1 MNRTA
6 RLRDEGQSLW
16 LDYIR
21 RRLLT
26 SGELQA
32 LIREDRLRGMTSN
45 PSIFQEAIGETGAY
59 DGDLKALLEARPDM
73 SATALYET
81 LAVEEIRRACDLL
94 RPVYDDAM
102 AAGGTHGGSDGL
114 VSLEVSPHLAK
125 DTEGTIAEARRLWKK
140 VGRPNVMI
148 KVPATEEGLPAVE
161 QLISEGINVNITL
174 MFSMTDYERTAEA
187 YLRGLERRAEEGAGV
202 SDIHSVASFFISRI
216 SRKVDAQLED
226 MREQGEETPGFDGGD
241 VAIANAKLVYQR
253 FKEIFQGSDRFAAL
267 REQGALAQRPLW
279 ASTSTKNDAYSDVRY
294 VEELVGRQTVNT
306 IPPATL
312 EAFRD
317 HGEVRGQTVEE
328 EVDEA
333 RQLLEALPDYGID
346 LDQITRDVQEEGIE
360 KFSDPFDELLAAIE
374 EKRERFAAE
383 EETPS
388 AVYVLGGS
396 GLEEQVDER
405 LRQWHDDDFAAR
417 LWERDPTLWAQE
429 STPEI
434 ADRLGWLGLPMLMD
448 EEAGVLM
455 RSADAVRGEFD
466 EVVVCG
472 MGGSSLAPEVFG
484 TVFENESAGGRR
496 AGNYPRLTALDST
509 HPDAVR
515 ALTERLDLGRTLFVI
530 ASKSGTT
537 TETMSFFRHFWG
549 KVSEQTGAPGEHF
562 AAVTDPGTELAALGT
577 ERGFRQVFTT
587 TPDVGGRYAAFTHFG
602 LVPAALA
609 GVDLHALL
617 GRARRMA
624 EASGAEREAPTN
636 AGLRLGAVLGEAAKA
651 GRDKV
656 TLTTSPALEAFPAWL
671 EQLLAESTGK
681 DGTGLVPVDSAVGF
695 GPPVLPSA
703 VADDT
708 GIIPVDSAI
717 GAGSLA
723 SDAERYADDRL
734 FVHFQLDGDDR
745 EATQQ
750 QLDALESA
758 GHPVVRIRLTDRAD
772 LAREMFRWEVAV
784 AAAGAALGI
793 HPFNQPNVEAAK
805 RLAKEAMQQPG
816 GDGEQI
822 EAISAD
828 DREALTDAVRD
839 WMRDGDAG
847 DYVSVQAYVAP
858 SAGTRAALDEL
869 AATLS
874 EATGRASTVGFGPR
888 FLHSTGQLHKGGPPA
903 VQVLQIVDTP
913 FEDADVPE
921 TDFTFGELIA
931 AQSVGDYRAL
941 AEKDRRVLRVTLGQ
955 GDPGAR
961 LEVLMEAVESAAAK
975 AAA

>member
-6 RLRDEGQSLW
+6 RLQDEGQALW

-21 RRLLT
+21 RTILT
-26 SGELQA
+26 DGTLQR
-32 LIREDRLRGMTSN
+32 LIREDGLRGMTSN
-45 PSIFQEAIGETGAY
+45 PSIFQEAIGETEEY
-59 DGDLKALLEARPDM
+59 DGDLKALVEARPDM
-73 SATALYET
+73 SATDLYET

-94 RPVYDDAM
+94 RPVYEET
-102 AAGGTHGGSDGL
+102 GTDGL

-125 DTEGTIAEARRLWKK
+125 DTDGTIEEARRLWNT
-140 VGRPNVMI
+140 VGRPNLMI
-148 KVPATEEGLPAVE
+148 KVPATEEGISAVE

-174 MFSMTDYERTAEA
+174 MFSMAHYEQTAEA
-187 YLRGLERRAEEGAGV
+187 YLRGLERRVENGQDP
-202 SDIHSVASFFISRI
+202 SDIHSVASFFISRV
-216 SRKVDAQLED
+216 SRKVDAQLEE
-226 MREQGEETPGFDGGD
+226 MRENGSDTPDFDGGG
-241 VAIANAKLVYQR
+241 VAIANGKVVYQR
-253 FKEIFQGSDRFAAL
+253 FKEIFHDSDRFDAL
-267 REQGALAQRPLW
+267 REQGALVQRPLW

-294 VEELVGRQTVNT
+294 VEELVGAQTVNT

-328 EVDEA
+328 DVDEA
-333 RQLLEALPDYGID
+333 RELLEALPEWGID
-346 LDQITRDVQEEGIE
+346 LDRITKDLQTEGIE
-360 KFSDPFDELLAAIE
+360 KFSDPFDQLIEAIE
-374 EKRERFAAE
+374 AKRKQFTGEV
-383 EETPS
+383 PS
-388 AVYVLGGS
+388 ASFALGGD
-396 GLEEQVDER
+396 LKDAANDR
-405 LRQWHDDDFAAR
+405 LRQWDRDDFAER
-417 LWERDPTLWAQE
+417 LWERDPTLWGAPD
-429 STPEI
+429 TPELT
-434 ADRLGWLGLPMLMD
+434 DRLGWLGLPMLMD
-448 EEAGVLM
+448 AEAGGLM
-455 RSADAVRGEFD
+455 RWADTLASDFD
-466 EVVVCG
+466 DLVVCG

-484 TVFENESAGGRR
+484 TVFAEEGHGRR
-496 AGNYPRLTALDST
+496 DGDYPRLTALDTT

-515 ALTERLDLGRTLFVI
+515 ALTDRLDLGRTLFVI

-537 TETMSFFRHFWG
+537 TETRSFLRHFWDE
-549 KVSEQTGAPGEHF
+549 VSETTDAPGAHF
-562 AAVTDPGTELAALGT
+562 VAVTDPATELADLGVD
-577 ERGFRQVFTT
+577 RGFRKVFTT
-587 TPDVGGRYAAFTHFG
+587 APDVGGRYSAFTHFG

-617 GRARRMA
+617 SRARRMA
-624 EASGAEREAPTN
+624 EASGAERPASEN
-636 AGLRLGAVLGEAAKA
+636 AGLRLGAVLAEAQQA

-671 EQLLAESTGK
+671 EQLIAESTGK
-681 DGTGLVPVDSAVGF
+681 DDTGIVPVDSAVGF

-723 SDAERYADDRL
+723 SDAGRYADDCL

-745 EATQQ
+745 DGEATQQ

-888 FLHSTGQLHKGGPPA
+888 FLHSTGQLHKGGPNT

-955 GDPGAR
+955 GDPGAG

>member
-6 RLRDEGQSLW
+6 RLRGEDQSLW

-21 RRLLT
+21 RELLT

-59 DGDLKALLEARPDM
+59 DGDLKALVEARP
-73 SATALYET
+73 AAGAAALYET

-94 RPVYDDAM
+94 RPVYDEAV
-102 AAGGTHGGSDGL
+102 ATGGSDGL
-114 VSLEVSPHLAK
+114 VSLEVAPHLAK
-125 DTEGTIAEARRLWKK
+125 DTDGTIEEARRLWKS

-148 KVPATEEGLPAVE
+148 KVPATEEGLPAIE

-187 YLRGLERRAEEGAGV
+187 YLRGLERRAKEGAGV
-202 SDIHSVASFFISRI
+202 SGIHSVASFFISRI
-216 SRKVDAQLED
+216 SRKVDAQLEE
-226 MREQGEETPGFDGGD
+226 MRENGEETPGFDGGS

-253 FKEIFQGSDRFAAL
+253 FKEIFQEKDRFADL

-294 VEELVGRQTVNT
+294 VEELVGAQTVNT

-317 HGEVRGQTVEE
+317 HGEVRGQTVE
-328 EVDEA
+328 DDLGRA
-333 RQLLEALPDYGID
+333 REILKALPDYDID
-346 LDQITRDVQEEGIE
+346 LGQITRDVQEEGIE
-360 KFSDPFDELLAAIE
+360 KFSDPFDELLGAIE
-374 EKRERFAAE
+374 EKRARFA

-388 AVYVLGGS
+388 ARYALGG
-396 GLEEQVDER
+396 GLEDAVER
-405 LRQWHDDDFAAR
+405 RLSAWQAEDFAAR
-417 LWERDPTLWAQE
+417 LWERDVTLWAE
-429 STPEI
+429 EGTPEI
-434 ADRLGWLGLPMLMD
+434 SDRLGWLGLPMLMD
-448 EEAGVLM
+448 EEAGALM
-455 RSADAVRGEFD
+455 RSADAVKDEFD
-466 EVVVCG
+466 DVVVCG

-484 TVFENESAGGRR
+484 AVFDDEGANGRR

-515 ALTERLDLGRTLFVI
+515 ALTERLSLERTLFVI

-537 TETMSFFRHFWG
+537 TETRSFFRYFWD
-549 KVSEQTGAPGEHF
+549 KVSAQTGAPGEHF
-562 AAVTDPGTELAALGT
+562 AAVTDPGTELAELGA

-587 TPDVGGRYAAFTHFG
+587 TPDVGGRYAALTHFG

-624 EASGAEREAPTN
+624 EASGAERPASEN
-636 AGLRLGAVLGEAAKA
+636 AGLRLGAVLAEAQQA

-656 TLTTSPALEAFPAWL
+656 TFTTSPALEAFPAWL

-681 DGTGLVPVDSAVGF
+681 DGTGILPVDSAVGF

-708 GIIPVDSAI
+708 GIVPVDSAV
-717 GAGSLA
+717 GAGSLV

-734 FVHFQLDGDDR
+734 FVHFQLDGDDD

-772 LAREMFRWEVAV
+772 LAREMFRWEVAT
-784 AAAGAALGI
+784 AAAGVALGI

-805 RLAKEAMQQPG
+805 RLAKEAMQHPG

-828 DREALTDAVRD
+828 DREALTGAVRD
-839 WMRDGDAG
+839 WMRDGDAD

-874 EATGRASTVGFGPR
+874 EATGRAATVGFGPR
-888 FLHSTGQLHKGGPPA
+888 FLHSTGQLHKGGPPG
-903 VQVLQIVDTP
+903 VQVLQIVDAP

-921 TDFTFGELIA
+921 TDYTFGELIA

-941 AEKDRRVLRVTLGQ
+941 QEAGRRVLRVHLGK
-955 GDPGAR
+955 GDPGAGLAVVR
-961 LEVLMEAVESAAAK
+961 EALKDAFVGA
-975 AAA
+975 